1 MQHTDKTILCESTHG
16 KISVYNNAVA
26 YHLTFGQIDVVLHGE
41 QIHALIDTL
50 EGLSAADWFTTP
62 THSFTFLHIDQ
73 LQGNFLLS
81 EEEVADLLK
90 LLREGA
96 AMIKVHHKLF
106 FKTTPRIN

>member
-1 MQHTDKTILCESTHG
+1 MQHTDKTILCESNYG

-26 YHLTFGQIDVVLHGE
+26 YHLTFKQITVVLHGE
-41 QIHALIDTL
+41 QIHALMDTL
-50 EGLSAADWFTTP
+50 AGLSASDWFTTP
-62 THSFTFLHIDQ
+62 ASSFTFFHIDQ

-90 LLREGA
+90 LLREGT

-106 FKTTPRIN
+106 FKATPRIN